1 MRTFKA
7 RIGEWSLPRFHMWKE
22 RQAELLAERRPLI
35 VPDTRIA
42 TIGSCFASELAK
54 AMDRLGLAGSMH
66 PGGLFYTPRSI
77 RQELASIFGE
87 STVQADEPLWRTRK
101 GLVHP
106 FKDYGKAFADEAAL
120 RAWSDGLDRQARAL
134 FASPDVVVVTLGL
147 IEAWLHRERPVA
159 YRQIPHPDVYGTL
172 EAELHRLTVAQ
183 IRDDLEAIRDMVKR
197 HTGATLI
204 VTVSPIPLHATFTGL
219 DVRVAN
225 TESKTRIRAAVSEF
239 VDANPDV
246 AYFHSYEIVTTAEKM
261 SDFMLADGRHVSRHG
276 VDYILRHFV
285 AAFGDGIPVPEV
297 DDDWLTRPEK
307 TAGSPKRSLA
317 RRMRSAV
324 RELRT

>member
-7 RIGEWSLPRFHMWKE
+7 RIGEWTLPRFHMWKE

-35 VPDTRIA
+35 GPDTRIA

-87 STVQADEPLWRTRK
+87 STAQADEPLWRTTH

-106 FKDYGKAFADEAAL
+106 FKDYGKAFPDEAKL
-120 RAWSDGLDRQARAL
+120 RAWSDGLDQQARTL
-134 FASPDVVVVTLGL
+134 FADPDVVVVTLGL
-147 IEAWLHRERPVA
+147 VEAWLHPDRPVA
-159 YRQIPHPDVYGTL
+159 YRQIPHPDVYPTL
-172 EAELHRLTVAQ
+172 GAQMHRLTVAE
-183 IRDDLEAIRDMVKR
+183 IREDLEAIRDLVKR
-197 HTGATLI
+197 HTGAALI

-246 AYFHSYEIVTTAEKM
+246 SYFHSYEIVTTAEKM

-276 VDYILRHFV
+276 VDYILKHFI
-285 AAFGDGIPVPEV
+285 AAFGDGLPVPEV

-307 TAGSPKRSLA
+307 TADGPKRSLA
-317 RRMRSAV
+317 QRMRSAV